1 MLGYMLSP
9 EFGEQVHKEE
19 FFLMSLWHLQK
30 PEFGR
35 EAKTYL
41 EPSFV
46 DEMLAG
52 KVRGDEFLSAVHE
65 LAVFRT
71 EKHFNCFD

>member
-1 MLGYMLSP
+1 MFYNYLKSIKLSEGVEMLG
-9 EFGEQVHKEE
+9 
-19 FFLMSLWHLQK
+19 HLQK